1 MTNDTF
7 SRLAAWPFAAILAAV
22 AFGSADTAIAEECNE
37 IHEIEITHVFE
48 PGDAYGKPGDCFHFT
63 NVHMIEHSAVGLD
76 REFNTGIL
84 MPNGTAWLRF
94 DEPIVIP
101 YVCGVH
107 PLMTGVLVVEE
118 DE

>member
-1 MTNDTF
+1 MTNNIIKHRIF
-7 SRLAAWPFAAILAAV
+7 GPVALAIAAIGFASAAQ
-22 AFGSADTAIAEECNE
+22 AEECND
-37 IHEIEITHVFE
+37 IHEIEITHVFT
-48 PGDAYGKPGDCFHFT
+48 PGDAYAKPGDCFHFT
-63 NVHMIEHSAVGLD
+63 NVHNIEHSAVGMD

-118 DE
+118 EE

>member
-1 MTNDTF
+1 MTKNNTKQ
-7 SRLAAWPFAAILAAV
+7 RIVWPVAMAIAAIGLAAPAQ
-22 AFGSADTAIAEECNE
+22 AEECNDV
-37 IHEIEITHVFE
+37 HEIEITHVFT
-48 PGDAYGKPGDCFHFT
+48 PGDAYAKPGDCFHFT
-63 NVHMIEHSAVGLD
+63 NVHMIEHSAVGMD

-107 PLMTGVLVVEE
+107 PLMTGVLVVE
-118 DE
+118 DEE

>member
-1 MTNDTF
+1 MTNNNNT
-7 SRLAAWPFAAILAAV
+7 RQWIAGTAASILL
-22 AFGSADTAIAEECNE
+22 AFGLASPAQAEECND
-37 IHEIEITHVFE
+37 IVEIEITHTFN
-48 PGDAYGKPGDCFHFT
+48 PGDAYAKPGDCFHFT
-63 NVHMIEHSAVGLD
+63 NVHMIEHSAVGME

-107 PLMTGVLVVEE
+107 PLMVGVLIVEE
-118 DE
+118 EE